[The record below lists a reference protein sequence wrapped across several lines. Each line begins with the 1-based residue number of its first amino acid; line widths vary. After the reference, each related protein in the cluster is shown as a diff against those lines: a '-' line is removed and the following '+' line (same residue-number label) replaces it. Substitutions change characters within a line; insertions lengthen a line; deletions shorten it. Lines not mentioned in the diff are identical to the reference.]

1 MQTLSQRSDLLLG
14 QVGGYTVRLT
24 PATLHTSFAHA
35 QQIASALGIR
45 EAETSM
51 AAYWSLAHRLQQ
63 WQAII
68 DRVGH
73 EHAGRL
79 RFLEVGSGLGL
90 FVLVGQL
97 LGLRVLGVES
107 SSDRYQLS
115 LRIAQALCVDNGL
128 SAPFINA
135 YAEAL
140 PLPDASVDVVASFH
154 TFEHV
159 HSVERTLREIRRV
172 LAPGGRLF
180 AQVPNYA
187 SFYEPHYGVLAPLGL
202 GKTWMRRR
210 LRLSGRPTKFLEH
223 LQWLTPAELRMQLA
237 QAGFSA
243 VRVTHIPRRGP
254 ERATIAASASP
265 LPFRFRRGAFVGRFA
280 RALALLGDKLKISA
294 DWYPNIEIW
303 AEA

>member
-1 MQTLSQRSDLLLG
+1 VANQQD
-14 QVGGYTVRLT
+14 
-24 PATLHTSFAHA
+24 PA
-35 QQIASALGIR
+35 
-45 EAETSM
+45 
-51 AAYWSLAHRLQQ
+51 
-63 WQAII
+63 
-68 DRVGH
+68 
-73 EHAGRL
+73 
-79 RFLEVGSGLGL
+79 
-90 FVLVGQL
+90 
-97 LGLRVLGVES
+97 
-107 SSDRYQLS
+107 
-115 LRIAQALCVDNGL
+115 
-128 SAPFINA
+128 FINA

-172 LAPGGRLF
+172 LAPGGMLF

-187 SFYEPHYGVLAPLGL
+187 SLYEPHYGVLAPLGL
-202 GKTWMRRR
+202 GKTWMRYR
-210 LRLSGRPTKFLEH
+210 LRLSGRPTSFLEH

-243 VRVTHIPRRGP
+243 VRVTHIPRRGS
-254 ERATIAASASP
+254 EHATIAASAAP

-280 RALALLGDKLKISA
+280 RAIALLGDKLKISA